1 MSNDTAIT
9 LYEETEKVAAAMVKS
24 GYFQD
29 SRDVSQAIV
38 KILAGRE
45 MGFGAFAS
53 MTGVYIIQGR
63 PSVGANLMASAVK
76 RSKHYDYRVME
87 MTDQACEI
95 EYLQQGKVIGR
106 SRFTIEDARKA
117 QTKNLDKFPRNMLF
131 ARAMSNGV
139 RWYCPDVFDGA
150 PVYTPEELGADVTE
164 SGDVIP
170 GTFTEV
176 KPPAQPAPA
185 APKQPAPV
193 TVSVS
198 TVNPATAAHL
208 EAFTGEAMPEQTVT
222 MTLDDALALTRDGGQ
237 KYGEID
243 NETLSHMANS
253 LTKTLKSQTM
263 SAEERATRER
273 KLAGIKIIL
282 AHREAK

>member
-1 MSNDTAIT
+1 MSNAIT
-9 LYEETEKVAAAMVKS
+9 LYDETEKVASAMVKS

-76 RSKHYDYRVME
+76 RSGRYDYRVIE
-87 MTDQACEI
+87 MTDTACEI
-95 EYLQQGKVIGR
+95 EYLQAGKPIGR

-164 SGDVIP
+164 SGDVVP
-170 GTFTEV
+170 GSFVEA
-176 KPPAQPAPA
+176 KPEPAPK
-185 APKQPAPV
+185 PQ
-193 TVSVS
+193 
-198 TVNPATAAHL
+198 ATAAPVVVDAPAQAVTQSKSGEDYAAMEIPDLARRHAHYSKVSRDTTISEDERV
-208 EAFTGEAMPEQTVT
+208 EAGATVKY
-222 MTLDDALALTRDGGQ
+222 LD
-237 KYGEID
+237 
-243 NETLSHMANS
+243 S
-253 LTKTLKSQTM
+253 L
-263 SAEERATRER
+263 
-273 KLAGIKIIL
+273 IK
-282 AHREAK
+282 AKRQQ

>member
-76 RSKHYDYRVME
+76 RSGRYDYRVLE

-95 EYLQQGKVIGR
+95 QYLQAGKEIGR

-170 GTFTEV
+170 GSFTEV

-185 APKQPAPV
+185 VQPQAAPKPWPDTAKISYE
-193 TVSVS
+193 T
-198 TVNPATAAHL
+198 ATTMAGSNGAKYWSMTDEQLAERTGYIAKSLAKPETTDDHRADLEMRRDTIAA
-208 EAFTGEAMPEQTVT
+208 
-222 MTLDDALALTRDGGQ
+222 
-237 KYGEID
+237 
-243 NETLSHMANS
+243 
-253 LTKTLKSQTM
+253 
-263 SAEERATRER
+263 
-273 KLAGIKIIL
+273 IL
-282 AHREAK
+282 AYRQQ

>member
-1 MSNDTAIT
+1 MSNAIT
-9 LYEETEKVAAAMVKS
+9 LYDETEKVASAMVKS

-76 RSKHYDYRVME
+76 RSGRYDYRVIE
-87 MTDQACEI
+87 MTDTACEI
-95 EYLQQGKVIGR
+95 EYLQAGKPIGR

-164 SGDVIP
+164 SGDVVP
-170 GTFTEV
+170 GSFVEA
-176 KPPAQPAPA
+176 KPEPAPK
-185 APKQPAPV
+185 PQ
-193 TVSVS
+193 
-198 TVNPATAAHL
+198 ATAAP
-208 EAFTGEAMPEQTVT
+208 MVV
-222 MTLDDALALTRDGGQ
+222 DAPALTLEEALNTTNRDGEL
-237 KYGEID
+237 YGS
-243 NETLSHMANS
+243 LSTEKLSLMANAI
-253 LTKTLKSQTM
+253 TKKLRGAPIP
-263 SAEERATRER
+263 AEERAESER
-273 KLAGIKIIL
+273 KYAAIDIIL
-282 AHREAK
+282 KSRQQ

>member
-1 MSNDTAIT
+1 MTDTAIT
-9 LYEETEKVAAAMVKS
+9 LYEETEKVASAMVKS

-76 RSKHYDYRVME
+76 RSGRYDYRVME

-95 EYLQQGKVIGR
+95 QYLQAGKEIGR
-106 SRFTIEDARKA
+106 SRFTIDDARKA

>member
-1 MSNDTAIT
+1 MSNAIT
-9 LYEETEKVAAAMVKS
+9 LYDETEKVAAAMVKS

-76 RSKHYDYRVME
+76 RSGRYDYRVME
-87 MTDQACEI
+87 MTDTACEI
-95 EYLQQGKVIGR
+95 EYLQGGKSIGR

-164 SGDVIP
+164 SGDVVP
-170 GTFTEV
+170 GSFVEV
-176 KPPAQPAPA
+176 KPAQAPAPA
-185 APKQPAPV
+185 PKAPPEHEEV
-193 TVSVS
+193 IS
-198 TVNPATAAHL
+198 L
-208 EAFTGEAMPEQTVT
+208 E
-222 MTLDDALALTRDGGQ
+222 DAENITNRDGVR
-237 KYGEID
+237 YGDISS
-243 NETLSHMANS
+243 ETLGHMERELVKS
-253 LTKTLKSQTM
+253 LRGQTL
-263 SAEERATRER
+263 SADERTTRER
-273 KLAGIKIIL
+273 KVAAIAVIQ
-282 AHREAK
+282 AHRAQQ